1 MLVSRMTVTLKL
13 KQKNVESNLPIPYQ
27 FFKTESEYYFYT
39 ENGIKYTAYFNRQY
53 GIESC
58 PVFEFGF
65 SKNNVQ
71 KSKLD
76 LRVRETIK
84 HILLD
89 FWNNYDNVILFVCDS
104 SDGRSAARMRLF
116 NKWYCELNTDNNIIK
131 IDFAVEEI
139 LASLLSK
146 RENCLLPFAE
156 EELKQLFSLMQE

>member
-1 MLVSRMTVTLKL
+1 MVLNRVPSLSL
-13 KQKNVESNLPIPYQ
+13 AFQKNNAQ
-27 FFKTESEYYFYT
+27 
-39 ENGIKYTAYFNRQY
+39 KY
-53 GIESC
+53 G
-58 PVFEFGF
+58 
-65 SKNNVQ
+65 
-71 KSKLD
+71 LD

-116 NKWYCELNTDNNIIK
+116 NKWYYELNTDNNIIK

-146 RENCLLPFAE
+146 KDNCLLSFAE

>member
-1 MLVSRMTVTLKL
+1 MKKGKGLIIIAAVVAVIVLFVVV
-13 KQKNVESNLPIPYQ
+13 KNLTAEKNYS
-27 FFKTESEYYFYT
+27 K
-39 ENGIKYTAYFNRQY
+39 KY
-53 GIESC
+53 G
-58 PVFEFGF
+58 V
-65 SKNNVQ
+65 
-71 KSKLD
+71 D

-116 NKWYCELNTDNNIIK
+116 NKWYYELNTDNSIIK

-146 RENCLLPFAE
+146 RDNCLLPFAE
-156 EELKQLFSLMQE
+156 DELKQLFSLMQQ